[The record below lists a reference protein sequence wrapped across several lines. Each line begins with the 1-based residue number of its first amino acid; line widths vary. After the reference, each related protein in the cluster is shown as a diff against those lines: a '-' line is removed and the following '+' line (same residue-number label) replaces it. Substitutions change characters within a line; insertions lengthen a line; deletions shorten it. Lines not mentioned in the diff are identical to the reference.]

1 MLILM
6 YCQYKYLL
14 DVFSNKILF
23 QKTKFFCIIEIYFS
37 NNVFRGR
44 IMEEIFSQIG
54 SYIVEYGFK
63 LLLAI
68 CITVAG
74 ICLAWLIGWLLKKI
88 LLKTR
93 LDGAMLT
100 FIVSILRIALM
111 VLVVLIAASVLELS
125 TEGLLVSLSTVA
137 LAIGL
142 ALKDSF
148 ANLANGILIIVNKP
162 FRRGDFVS
170 INGVEGKVHNIK
182 LLTVELITF
191 ANVKIVLP
199 NSTVLNGNVINYSA
213 LAIRRVDMEFAVAY
227 GSDMDKVEEVLKK
240 VAQEHPQV
248 LKSMK
253 INVYMKSHNDSSITY
268 AIKVWANNGDY
279 FAVMHSFPRLVYD
292 AFAAEGIKIPF
303 NQVDV
308 HLDGGKK

>member
-1 MLILM
+1 
-6 YCQYKYLL
+6 
-14 DVFSNKILF
+14 
-23 QKTKFFCIIEIYFS
+23 
-37 NNVFRGR
+37 
-44 IMEEIFSQIG
+44 MEEFFQQIG
-54 SYIVEYGFK
+54 EYITEYGYK

-68 CITVAG
+68 CIVVVG
-74 ICLAWLIGWLLKKI
+74 ICFAWLIGFLLKKI
-88 LLKTR
+88 LMKTR

-100 FIVSILRIALM
+100 FVVSILRIIII
-111 VLVVLIAASVLELS
+111 VIVVLIAASVLELS
-125 TEGLLVSLSTVA
+125 TSGLVVSLGTVA

-170 INGVEGKVHNIK
+170 INGIEGKVHNIK

-191 ANVKIVLP
+191 ANVKIVMP

-213 LAIRRVDMEFAVAY
+213 LAIRRLDMEFTVAY
-227 GSDMDKVEEVLKK
+227 GSNMDKVEETLRK

-253 INVYMKSHNDSSITY
+253 INIYMKSHDNSAITY
-268 AIKVWANNGDY
+268 AVKVWTNNGDY
-279 FAVMHSFPRLVYD
+279 FSVSHSFPRLVYD
-292 AFAAEGIKIPF
+292 AFEKEGITIPF

-308 HLDGGKK
+308 HLDTIQK